1 MPPKN
6 QAKKASPAKN
16 SKEQPASSSRRGS
29 ASSKSSPSTENTAP
43 AQPQGRQQPAASAPA
58 WVQQYQQ
65 QQPAGYQG
73 PMWNQIPVG
82 YQDPMGQ
89 MQGQAYVDPAD
100 PNTVH
105 YEGFDAGARFTNLA
119 PARVP
124 PPPPGVMPNP
134 AQVALM
140 QGRNVV
146 VTQRKS
152 NVFSG
157 GSSGGVDTGCT
168 LQ

>member
-1 MPPKN
+1 MSG
-6 QAKKASPAKN
+6 KARAVHHLH
-16 SKEQPASSSRRGS
+16 
-29 ASSKSSPSTENTAP
+29 
-43 AQPQGRQQPAASAPA
+43 QG
-58 WVQQYQQ
+58 
-65 QQPAGYQG
+65 
-73 PMWNQIPVG
+73 M
-82 YQDPMGQ
+82 
-89 MQGQAYVDPAD
+89 AYVDPAD

-105 YEGFDAGARFTNLA
+105 YEGFDAGARFTNIA

-152 NVFSG
+152 NVLSG
-157 GSSGGVDTGCT
+157 GSSGGVDTSCT